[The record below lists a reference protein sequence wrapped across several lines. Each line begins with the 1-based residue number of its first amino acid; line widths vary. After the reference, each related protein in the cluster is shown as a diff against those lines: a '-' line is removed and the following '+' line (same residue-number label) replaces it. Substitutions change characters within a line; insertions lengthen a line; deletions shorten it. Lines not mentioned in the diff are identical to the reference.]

1 MKFSAQQTENG
12 LRVRFE
18 PQKVWCR
25 LAKHR
30 RKQDCIRIAGKIA
43 RERNRFGDNRLFST
57 HDCLDGDIRLSWVD
71 FYLPSVKDK
80 SIFFNVVMRTCQMEM
95 HETMHEHFLYQVLNE
110 ACNEPQD
117 IFDMAAY
124 PPKAD
129 GSRQIKIESVPLPM
143 FDGRTRSE
151 EMEHRLAQW
160 YQEQAAKG
168 GDYAVCPRV
177 EVNRAY
183 SYGIGLFATVDYP
196 SLNVQE
202 VNEWIEDFRC
212 RGEIAYTDAPVPQSH
227 LTYAAD
233 WCAKLGTSISN
244 AIWM

>member
-1 MKFSAQQTENG
+1 MT
-12 LRVRFE
+12 
-18 PQKVWCR
+18 
-25 LAKHR
+25 
-30 RKQDCIRIAGKIA
+30 
-43 RERNRFGDNRLFST
+43 
-57 HDCLDGDIRLSWVD
+57 
-71 FYLPSVKDK
+71 
-80 SIFFNVVMRTCQMEM
+80 
-95 HETMHEHFLYQVLNE
+95 
-110 ACNEPQD
+110 
-117 IFDMAAY
+117 AY

-183 SYGIGLFATVDYP
+183 SYGIGLFATVDYS

-212 RGEIAYTDAPVPQSH
+212 RGQIASYFNLFCSEIALFCAPTSSKNQR
-227 LTYAAD
+227 TNK
-233 WCAKLGTSISN
+233 KLIKLSV
-244 AIWM
+244 